1 MHEGTLAVHEVELV
15 VKSRPGLSNGG
26 GVGKHG
32 NGSLD
37 VSEATILRSG
47 RDSHGLLVV
56 DAELETSRAPLDQVE
71 GGLGLESSGSNVAVA
86 GNNVT
91 TVQQSNSHVL
101 AIAGVAD
108 NHLIV
113 GLEALEGDIVDLEA
127 LMLALGG
134 RDNGSIADQRV
145 VDTGVRNQVGLEL
158 VQIHVQ
164 GTIKTQRRGDGADD
178 LSNQAVQVIVG
189 RARNIQTAAADVVNS
204 LVVNKE
210 STVRVLNGAVGRQNG
225 VVRLNDGSGN
235 TRSWVDGEF
244 ELRLLAILGGK
255 ALKEESTETRT
266 GTTTERVEN
275 EETLERVAVVSDTA
289 DAVNDIVDH
298 LLSDSVVT
306 TSVIVGSILLAADQ
320 QLRVEE
326 RTVTTGTNL
335 IDGGGVKID
344 EERTRNMLPTAGL
357 SEEGLEGTGVTNV
370 LGIGVNATISTE
382 AVLEEVE
389 LPGRVTQLGT
399 GLADVEVKNLALHGE
414 RWTARLVVKK
424 AERRLEVTA
433 EEQKDATRTAQR

>member
-1 MHEGTLAVHEVELV
+1 MLAEH
-15 VKSRPGLSNGG
+15 
-26 GVGKHG
+26 
-32 NGSLD
+32 
-37 VSEATILRSG
+37 T
-47 RDSHGLLVV
+47 
-56 DAELETSRAPLDQVE
+56 
-71 GGLGLESSGSNVAVA
+71 
-86 GNNVT
+86 
-91 TVQQSNSHVL
+91 
-101 AIAGVAD
+101 
-108 NHLIV
+108 
-113 GLEALEGDIVDLEA
+113 LEGDIVDFEA

-275 EETLERVAVVSDTA
+275 EETLERVAVV
-289 DAVNDIVDH
+289 
-298 LLSDSVVT
+298 
-306 TSVIVGSILLAADQ
+306 
-320 QLRVEE
+320 
-326 RTVTTGTNL
+326 
-335 IDGGGVKID
+335 
-344 EERTRNMLPTAGL
+344 
-357 SEEGLEGTGVTNV
+357 
-370 LGIGVNATISTE
+370 
-382 AVLEEVE
+382 
-389 LPGRVTQLGT
+389 
-399 GLADVEVKNLALHGE
+399 
-414 RWTARLVVKK
+414 
-424 AERRLEVTA
+424 
-433 EEQKDATRTAQR
+433 